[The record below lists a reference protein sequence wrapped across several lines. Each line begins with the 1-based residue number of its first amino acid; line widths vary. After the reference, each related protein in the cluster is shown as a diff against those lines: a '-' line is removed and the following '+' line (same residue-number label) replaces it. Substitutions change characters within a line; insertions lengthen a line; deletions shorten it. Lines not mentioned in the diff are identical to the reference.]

1 MSLDKM
7 LEEVVREQVALAM
20 APLASIVTDLQ
31 AQGAIVARLASAL
44 GTPVPRK
51 VGRPAK
57 PLELPIPMPR
67 PTPKAGRKPKRPPLR
82 EDVESLEEGPRLCA
96 LEGCGRPARSKGY
109 CAAHYQKFR
118 MLQKTGR
125 LPPDWT
131 EFAPEGSVKNV
142 TLPRGRAGAKALADA
157 KRKGRD

>member
-57 PLELPIPMPR
+57 PFELPIPMPR
-67 PTPKAGRKPKRPPLR
+67 PSPKAGRKAKRLP
-82 EDVESLEEGPRLCA
+82 VAESSEEGPRLCA

-125 LPPDWT
+125 LPSDWT

>member
-7 LEEVVREQVALAM
+7 LRDVIREEVALAM
-20 APLASIVTDLQ
+20 GPLASIVSELQ
-31 AQGAIVARLASAL
+31 SQGAIVARLASAL
-44 GTPVPRK
+44 GTPLPRK
-51 VGRPAK
+51 AGRPAK
-57 PLELPIPMPR
+57 ALALPGVAKVR
-67 PTPKAGRKPKRPPLR
+67 KAAGKRVKAAAA
-82 EDVESLEEGPRLCA
+82 DSEEGPRVCA
-96 LEGCGRPARSKGY
+96 LEDCGRPARSKGY

-125 LPPDWT
+125 LPSDWV

-157 KRKGRD
+157 KRKGKD

>member
-1 MSLDKM
+1 MSLDK
-7 LEEVVREQVALAM
+7 LLQDTVREQVALAIG
-20 APLASIVTDLQ
+20 PLASVVAELQ

-44 GTPVPRK
+44 GTPVPRR

-57 PLELPIPMPR
+57 IDLALPV
-67 PTPKAGRKPKRPPLR
+67 PTAKLVGRKGKRAKA
-82 EDVESLEEGPRLCA
+82 VVAVSEEGPRNCA
-96 LEGCGRPARSKGY
+96 LEDCGRPARSKGY

-125 LPPDWT
+125 LPSDWV
-131 EFAPEGSVKNV
+131 EFAAEGSVKNI

-157 KRKGRD
+157 KRKNKD

>member
-7 LEEVVREQVALAM
+7 LQDVVREEVARAM
-20 APLASIVTDLQ
+20 EPLATIVAELQ

-44 GTPVPRK
+44 GTPVPRR
-51 VGRPAK
+51 VGRPVK
-57 PLELPIPMPR
+57 VELP
-67 PTPKAGRKPKRPPLR
+67 KAAPAARKGGKRAKAPA
-82 EDVESLEEGPRLCA
+82 SEEGPRNCA
-96 LEGCGRPARSKGY
+96 LEDCGRPARSKGY

-125 LPPDWT
+125 LPSDWT
-131 EFAPEGSVKNV
+131 EFAAEGSVKNI

-157 KRKGRD
+157 KRKGKD

>member
-1 MSLDKM
+1 MSLDK
-7 LEEVVREQVALAM
+7 LLQDTVREQVALAIG
-20 APLASIVTDLQ
+20 PLASIVAELQ

-44 GTPVPRK
+44 GTPVPRR

-57 PLELPIPMPR
+57 IDLALPMPAAKLVDR
-67 PTPKAGRKPKRPPLR
+67 KGKRAKA
-82 EDVESLEEGPRLCA
+82 VVAASEEGGPQNCA
-96 LEGCGRPARSKGY
+96 LEDCGRPARSKGY

-125 LPPDWT
+125 LPSDWV
-131 EFAPEGSVKNV
+131 EFAAEGSVQNI

-157 KRKGRD
+157 KRKGKD